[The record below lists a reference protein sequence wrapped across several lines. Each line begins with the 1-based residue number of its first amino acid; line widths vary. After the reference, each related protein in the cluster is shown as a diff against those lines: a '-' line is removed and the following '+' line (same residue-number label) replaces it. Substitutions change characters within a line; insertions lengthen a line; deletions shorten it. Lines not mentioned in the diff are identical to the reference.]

1 MTRDQAFVA
10 VTGYLRAAFGPLV
23 SARDVRPVRRAAGVA
38 WQFRVVAPSS
48 AGELPLFDLELDEGG
63 EVRPRRS
70 LSDVVDAIRTSML
83 PPAPS
88 LAPPAVPAPPP
99 ARSDE
104 FAQLFDDL
112 ADATG
117 AATQPDEADELAP
130 DALEALRA
138 QVKGLLESNEPADHE
153 RARSLLPRLLVD
165 PARRGITLVW
175 LAEIERRLGDAT
187 TAMSHLEAAAREF
200 AERFE
205 MPALERCAAIAMS
218 MLPRGAFAG
227 SLVQRLVEGAR
238 ARVRPLES
246 LFDAGPFAA
255 VDPAQRSWLVLN
267 CDLRPLD
274 AGEILLREGAPASAV
289 YVVKSGLLAVSIEL
303 PEGGE
308 RRVRFCHP
316 GWVLGEGS
324 VLHHDRLTSSATLR
338 AEGPAEVWVIQAD
351 AIRRVMAHDPSL
363 RQRLAA
369 TKHLNRLDSFFTTH
383 PELGRLEVLARDEL
397 IHAVSAVEE
406 HDDETVVMTAG
417 EVPTAA
423 LLVAAGEVVLHRAR
437 PPEARGAPLEDDRL
451 GADAFVGV
459 RDAIHA
465 TPAPRTVVAL
475 PGATLVWFDA
485 NKLRALAGAD
495 PRVAAVLERVG

>member
-1 MTRDQAFVA
+1 LTVTRDQALVA
-10 VTGYLRAAFGPLV
+10 VTGYLRDAFGPLV
-23 SARDVRPVRRAAGVA
+23 SARDVRPVRRAAGMA

-48 AGELPLFDLELDEGG
+48 AGKLPLFELELDEDGA
-63 EVRPRRS
+63 VRPRRTI
-70 LSDVVDAIRTSML
+70 SDVVDAIRTSML
-83 PPAPS
+83 PPPPS
-88 LAPPAVPAPPP
+88 LAPAAVVTPP
-99 ARSDE
+99 AALAPTSDE
-104 FAQLFDDL
+104 FAQLFEDL
-112 ADATG
+112 AEPSGEAAG
-117 AATQPDEADELAP
+117 ASHEPSGPAE
-130 DALEALRA
+130 LEALRA
-138 QVKGLLESNEPADHE
+138 KVKDLIDSDEPADHE
-153 RARSLLPRLLVD
+153 RARLLLPRLLVD
-165 PARRGITLVW
+165 ASRRGITLIW
-175 LAEIERRLGDAT
+175 LGEIERRLGDS
-187 TAMSHLEAAAREF
+187 TAAMAHLEAAAGEF

-205 MPALERCAAIAMS
+205 MPALERCATIAMS

-274 AGEILLREGAPASAV
+274 PGEVLLREGAPASAV

-308 RRVRFCHP
+308 RRVRYCHP

-363 RQRLAA
+363 RQRLGA

-383 PELGRLEVLARDEL
+383 TELGRLEVLARDEL
-397 IHAVSAVEE
+397 IHAVSGVEE
-406 HDDETVVMTAG
+406 HDDPTVVLTAG
-417 EVPTAA
+417 KVPSAA
-423 LLVAAGEVVLHRAR
+423 LLVAAGEVTLH
-437 PPEARGAPLEDDRL
+437 DDRAPAQDVVL
-451 GADAFVGV
+451 GADSFVGV

-465 TPAPRTVVAL
+465 TPAPRTVVAR

-485 NKLRALAGAD
+485 LKLRALANAD

>member
-1 MTRDQAFVA
+1 MTRDQALVA
-10 VTGYLRAAFGPLV
+10 VTGYLRDAFGPLV

-48 AGELPLFDLELDEGG
+48 AGELPLFELELDEDGA
-63 EVRPRRS
+63 VRPRRTVA
-70 LSDVVDAIRTSML
+70 DVVDAIRTSMV
-83 PPAPS
+83 PPPPS
-88 LAPPAVPAPPP
+88 LAPPAVVAPPP
-99 ARSDE
+99 RAPVSDE

-112 ADATG
+112 AEASG
-117 AATQPDEADELAP
+117 EPEHEGPDD
-130 DALEALRA
+130 LEALRA
-138 QVKGLLESNEPADHE
+138 QVKTLLESSEPADHE
-153 RARSLLPRLLVD
+153 RARLLLPRLLVD
-165 PARRGITLVW
+165 AGRRGITLVW
-175 LAEIERRLGDAT
+175 LAEIERRLGDT
-187 TAMSHLEAAAREF
+187 TAAMNHLEAAAREF

-205 MPALERCAAIAMS
+205 MPALERCATIAAT
-218 MLPRGAFAG
+218 MLPRGAFVG

-289 YVVKSGLLAVSIEL
+289 YVVKAGLLAVSIEL

-308 RRVRFCHP
+308 RRVRYCHP
-316 GWVLGEGS
+316 GWVIGEGS

-363 RQRLAA
+363 RQRLGA

-383 PELGRLEVLARDEL
+383 PELGRLELLARDEL

-406 HDDETVVMTAG
+406 HDDETVVLTAG
-417 EVPTAA
+417 EVPSAA
-423 LLVAAGEVVLHRAR
+423 LLVAAGEVSLH
-437 PPEARGAPLEDDRL
+437 DDRAPAQAAQDVTL
-451 GADAFVGV
+451 GADSFVGV

-465 TPAPRTVVAL
+465 TPAPRSVVAL

-485 NKLRALAGAD
+485 RKLRALANAD

>member
-1 MTRDQAFVA
+1 VTRDQALVA
-10 VTGYLRAAFGPLV
+10 VTGYLRDAFGPLV
-23 SARDVRPVRRAAGVA
+23 SARDVRPVRRATGVA

-48 AGELPLFDLELDEGG
+48 AGELPLFEMELDEDGA
-63 EVRPRRS
+63 VRPRRS
-70 LSDVVDAIRTSML
+70 LADVVDAIRTSML
-83 PPAPS
+83 PPPPS
-88 LAPPAVPAPPP
+88 VAPPAVVAPPAPP
-99 ARSDE
+99 SDE
-104 FAQLFDDL
+104 FAQLFDEL
-112 ADATG
+112 SDASG
-117 AATQPDEADELAP
+117 EPEEEGPDD
-130 DALEALRA
+130 LEALRA
-138 QVKGLLESNEPADHE
+138 EVKRLLESREPADHE
-153 RARSLLPRLLVD
+153 RARLLLPRLLVD
-165 PARRGITLVW
+165 PGRRGITLVW
-175 LAEIERRLGDAT
+175 LAEIERRLGDT
-187 TAMSHLEAAAREF
+187 TAAMTHLEAAAREF
-200 AERFE
+200 ADRFE

-218 MLPRGAFAG
+218 ILPRGAFAG

-246 LFDAGPFAA
+246 LFDAGAFAA

-274 AGEILLREGAPASAV
+274 PGEVLLREGAPASAV

-308 RRVRFCHP
+308 RRVRYCHP

-363 RQRLAA
+363 RQRLGA

-406 HDDETVVMTAG
+406 HDDETVVLAAG
-417 EVPTAA
+417 EVPEAA
-423 LLVAAGEVVLHRAR
+423 LLVAAGEVAIHDDRA
-437 PPEARGAPLEDDRL
+437 PAQDVRL
-451 GADAFVGV
+451 GADSFVGV

-465 TPAPRTVVAL
+465 TPSPRTVVAQ

-485 NKLRALAGAD
+485 LKLRALANAD